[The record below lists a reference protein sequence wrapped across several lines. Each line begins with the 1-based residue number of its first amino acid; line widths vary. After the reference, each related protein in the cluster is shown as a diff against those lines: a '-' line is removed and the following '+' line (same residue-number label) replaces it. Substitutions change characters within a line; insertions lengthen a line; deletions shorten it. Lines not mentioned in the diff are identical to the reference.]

1 MSDGDETPGGLVAV
15 LAVLCESRRGDG
27 LWLDGR
33 VTGARS
39 GWLWYMGPD
48 GSRRAY
54 HSTGFTTG
62 PLLLDNLSATVRA
75 FGGNLYRKLH
85 IILRILHLQG
95 RIFAVDS
102 VSLMYKCYMWLT
114 SWSDSDMNLN

>member
-39 GWLWYMGPD
+39 GWLWYMGYAGMD
-48 GSRRAY
+48 R
-54 HSTGFTTG
+54 
-62 PLLLDNLSATVRA
+62 
-75 FGGNLYRKLH
+75 
-85 IILRILHLQG
+85 
-95 RIFAVDS
+95 
-102 VSLMYKCYMWLT
+102 
-114 SWSDSDMNLN
+114 

>member
-1 MSDGDETPGGLVAV
+1 MTYLIC
-15 LAVLCESRRGDG
+15 LN
-27 LWLDGR
+27 
-33 VTGARS
+33 VTRLG
-39 GWLWYMGPD
+39 YFPPD